1 MTPQEPVYSAQGQQR
16 PMKPLR
22 LVIVTNIPVP
32 YRLPVYSLL
41 AQHPKLDLHVVY
53 CSGREPDRAWN
64 LGEAH
69 YAHTYLNERMV
80 TYKGRFIH
88 FNDDVWA
95 VLDRL
100 RPHVVITTGF
110 NPTHLLAYAWSRLHG
125 AAHVPMTD
133 GTLESEVVLTPIH
146 RWIRRRVYARS
157 TAFIAAS
164 EGGKRLYRAYGIP
177 DRDIYKSHLC
187 ADNARFFAEGKVPK
201 RYDFIYCGRFVAIKN
216 PLFALEVAR
225 DVAGQLGRRVSIVL
239 VGSGGLEGEMRA
251 FAQSVADRV
260 EATFAGFASQEAL
273 PRWYAAA
280 RVFLFPTSWDPWGVV
295 ANEAC
300 AAGVPVLVSEAAGAA
315 GELVRDGENG
325 HVLPLDKGRWVE
337 AGVRLLTDDAL
348 REAMG
353 ARGRERVADYSYDN
367 AASGKAE
374 AALAADR
381 ARPAWS
387 SRRSVSRPR
396 VLVVQ
401 RRLTHYRVPLFERM
415 RVLLDAA
422 GVELAVAY
430 GDPIREEHAKAD
442 TGALA
447 WGVHVPSRYWL
458 GGRLCWQNALPAA
471 RDADLVVVTQENRL
485 LFNYVWAVVRG
496 DRKWAFWGHG
506 RNFQT
511 DAPGGVRERFKRWLS
526 TRVDWWFAYTAR
538 SEQVLLENAFPA
550 GRITVLN
557 NAIDT
562 SRLAAQLE
570 TIGAGELE
578 QARRTFG
585 IGPGRVCLSLA
596 SLHADKRLDFLFEA
610 ACRIRARV
618 PDFQLVLVGDGPQRE
633 FVARTVAAHP
643 EWMTWLGARTGHEK
657 ALVLAVSDLLLN
669 PGMVGLSILDAFVA
683 GVPMVTTS
691 HQSHSPEIAYL
702 QSGVNGLMT
711 AADLDA
717 YVEGVVGLLSDPA
730 AMDSL
735 RRGCKASASNYSIEN
750 MAERFSQGILDCLA
764 GAERGAS

>member
-1 MTPQEPVYSAQGQQR
+1 M
-16 PMKPLR
+16 R
-22 LVIVTNIPVP
+22 LVIVTNIPAP
-32 YRLPVYSLL
+32 YRLPIYGLL
-41 AQHPKLDLHVVY
+41 ACNPALDLHVVF

-88 FNDDVWA
+88 FNDDIWA

-110 NPTHLLAYAWSRLHG
+110 NPTHLLAYAWSRLHR

-133 GTLESEVVLTPIH
+133 GTLESEAVLTPIH
-146 RWIRRRVYARS
+146 RWLRRRVYARS

-164 EGGKRLYRAYGIP
+164 EGGKRLYRDYGIA
-177 DRDIYKSHLC
+177 DRDIFQSHLC
-187 ADNARFFAEGKVPK
+187 ADNARFFAEGAIPK

-239 VGSGGLEGEMRA
+239 VGSGGLEAEMRA

-260 EATFAGFASQEAL
+260 EATFAGFASQEEL

-300 AAGVPVLVSEAAGAA
+300 AAGVPVVVSEVAGAA
-315 GELVRDGENG
+315 GELIRDGENG
-325 HVLPLDKGRWVE
+325 YVLPLDRGKWVD
-337 AGVRLLTDDAL
+337 AAVRLLTDDAL
-348 REAMG
+348 RAAMG
-353 ARGRERVADYSYDN
+353 GRGRELVAEYSYEN
-367 AASGKAE
+367 AARGIAE
-374 AALAADR
+374 AALAADQ

-387 SRRSVSRPR
+387 SRRSVTRPK

-401 RRLTHYRVPLFERM
+401 RRLTHYRVPLFNRM
-415 RVLLDAA
+415 RETLAAA

-430 GDPIREEHAKAD
+430 GNPTREEFVKAD
-442 TGALA
+442 SGQLP
-447 WGVHVPSRYWL
+447 WGVHIPTRYWL

-471 RDADLVVVTQENRL
+471 RHADLVVVTQENRL
-485 LFNYVWAVVRG
+485 LFNYLWALVRG

-511 DAPGGVRERFKRWLS
+511 DSSTGFRERFKRWLS

-538 SEQVLLENAFPA
+538 SQEVILESGYP
-550 GRITVLN
+550 GERITVLN

-562 SRLAAQLE
+562 GRLAAELE
-570 TIGAGELE
+570 NIGADDLE
-578 QARRTFG
+578 QARQAFG

-610 ACRIRARV
+610 AQRIRARV
-618 PDFQLVLVGDGPQRE
+618 PDFRLVLVGDGPQRE
-633 FVARTVAAHP
+633 FVARTVAAYP
-643 EWMTWLGARTGHEK
+643 DWMTWLGARTGREK
-657 ALVLAVSDLLLN
+657 ALVLAMSELLLS
-669 PGMVGLSILDAFVA
+669 PGSLGLAVLDSFVA
-683 GVPMVTTS
+683 GVPIVKTMG
-691 HQSHSPEIAYL
+691 QRDGPESVYM

-711 AADLDA
+711 DGNMDA
-717 YVEGVVGLLSDPA
+717 YVNGVVGLLSDPA

-735 RRGCKASASNYSIEN
+735 RRGCKASARHYSIEN

-764 GAERGAS
+764 GVEGGAS